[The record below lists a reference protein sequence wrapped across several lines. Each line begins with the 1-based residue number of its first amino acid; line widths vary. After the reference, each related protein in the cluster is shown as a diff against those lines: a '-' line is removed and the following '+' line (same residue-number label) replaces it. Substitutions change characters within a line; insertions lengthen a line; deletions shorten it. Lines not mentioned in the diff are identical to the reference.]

1 MEKLV
6 TRVINQLVLLRDFIE
21 NFDDLRYSAP
31 DINLSGSSIGQHTRH
46 IIEFYQILLE
56 AAGKG
61 YLNYDERNRDIYT
74 ETSVKTASEK
84 IKEILIKISD
94 ISDPGKILIR
104 TSCLNDSL
112 ESTFSRELLY
122 VYEHGIHHMAILKM
136 ASLDPEIRL
145 NIPSQFGIADST
157 LEYRALNS

>member
-1 MEKLV
+1 MERLV
-6 TRVINQLVLLRDFIE
+6 TRVVNQLVLLREFVE
-21 NFDDLRYSAP
+21 NFDDLKYSSP
-31 DINLSGSSIGQHTRH
+31 DLNLSGSSIGQHTRH

-56 AAGKG
+56 AVGKG
-61 YLNYDERNRDIYT
+61 YLNYDERNRDPDT

-94 ISDPGKILIR
+94 ISDPGKIQIR

-122 VYEHGIHHMAILKM
+122 VYEHGTHHMAILKM
-136 ASLDPEIRL
+136 ANLDTRMRL
-145 NIPSQFGIADST
+145 NLPSQFGVADST